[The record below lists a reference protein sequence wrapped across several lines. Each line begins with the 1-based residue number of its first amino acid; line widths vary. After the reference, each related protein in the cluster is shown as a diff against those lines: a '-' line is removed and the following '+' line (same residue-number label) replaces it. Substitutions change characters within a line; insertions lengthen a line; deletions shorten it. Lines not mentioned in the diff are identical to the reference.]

1 MTEYAGTAEQTLEYP
16 VRVDLM
22 PVTEERNRLTTAFRF
37 FLAIPHV
44 LLLRDEYPPF
54 TLRA

>member
-1 MTEYAGTAEQTLEYP
+1 MAAIAWVVILITGRYPETLYGFAIG
-16 VRVDLM
+16 VLAWSTRVAAYM
-22 PVTEERNRLTTAFRF
+22 
-37 FLAIPHV
+37 